1 MICVIAACVVD
12 SVAYFVRRKMRFRLR
27 LANCVLLLSLLRTVE
42 RSTSVRERIDYTVPV
57 KNYLDTTVPL
67 RYTNSG
73 TYKYSYIKLL

>member
-1 MICVIAACVVD
+1 MG
-12 SVAYFVRRKMRFRLR
+12 
-27 LANCVLLLSLLRTVE
+27 LLSGGRLSR
-42 RSTSVRERIDYTVPV
+42 RSYYGVGTAVPAGVAQQTDRQTVPV